1 MGCRDE
7 RRARLSAVERRILT
21 GTPDLRHYGGE
32 QISVK

>member
-7 RRARLSAVERRILT
+7 RGARLSAVERRILA
-21 GTPDLRHYGGE
+21 GTRDLHHYGGE